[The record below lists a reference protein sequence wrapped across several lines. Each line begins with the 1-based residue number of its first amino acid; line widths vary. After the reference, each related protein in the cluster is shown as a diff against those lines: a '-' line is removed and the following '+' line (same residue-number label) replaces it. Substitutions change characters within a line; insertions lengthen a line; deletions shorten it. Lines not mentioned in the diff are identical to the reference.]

1 MCGLLKD
8 SIIKINIMKKIFKIG
23 LLTAFLFQG
32 KLLAQDVNE
41 CMQDLSIFA
50 EYVKV
55 KNYKSA
61 FEPWMKVRKNCPT
74 INIAVYTYGERILKD
89 LIENGT
95 QEEQQSA
102 KQDLII
108 LFDEWVT
115 NFPKNNNKSAVGDIL
130 SSKAQAMLDY
140 QLADLKTIYNTF
152 DDAFTKDAASFT
164 NPKLLY
170 NYFNTFYDRYKAGD
184 KEVSME
190 QLFNKYEEVSEKF
203 ELEST
208 ELAKKLDVILKKEA
222 DGTALTSRETRNKRV
237 YDVNSN
243 AIGTFLSNL
252 DAIIAKEA
260 TCENLIPL
268 YQRNFEANKGD
279 VIWLKRAASRMDSK
293 ECSDDPLFVTL
304 VEALHALQPSADSA
318 YYLGLLND
326 KRSNEEEALKY
337 YEESISLETDN
348 YKKAKILLKIANKFK
363 DAGRSSSARSYAN
376 KALSFQPSLGRAY
389 LLIANLYAD
398 SANDCGDSQFNK
410 RAVYWL
416 AAQTAR
422 KAGQVDASLA
432 NIANRTVE
440 SYEGRA
446 PSKTDIFTEG
456 NQGAVIK
463 FDCWINSSV
472 TVPSL

>member
-1 MCGLLKD
+1 
-8 SIIKINIMKKIFKIG
+8 
-23 LLTAFLFQG
+23 
-32 KLLAQDVNE
+32 
-41 CMQDLSIFA
+41 
-50 EYVKV
+50 
-55 KNYKSA
+55 
-61 FEPWMKVRKNCPT
+61 
-74 INIAVYTYGERILKD
+74 
-89 LIENGT
+89 
-95 QEEQQSA
+95 
-102 KQDLII
+102 
-108 LFDEWVT
+108 
-115 NFPKNNNKSAVGDIL
+115 
-130 SSKAQAMLDY
+130 
-140 QLADLKTIYNTF
+140 
-152 DDAFTKDAASFT
+152 
-164 NPKLLY
+164 
-170 NYFNTFYDRYKAGD
+170 
-184 KEVSME
+184 ME
-190 QLFNKYEEVSEKF
+190 QLFTKYEEVSEKF

-222 DGTALTSRETRNKRV
+222 AGTALTSRETRNKRV

-279 VIWLKRAASRMDSK
+279 VLWLKRAASRMDSK

-326 KRSNEEEALKY
+326 KRSNEQEALKY
-337 YEESISLETDN
+337 YEESISLETDD

-363 DAGRSSSARSYAN
+363 DAGRRSSARSYAN
-376 KALSFQPSLGRAY
+376 KALSFQPSLGRAH
-389 LLIANLYAD
+389 LLIATLYAD
-398 SANDCGDSQFNK
+398 SANDCGDTQFNK

-416 AAQTAR
+416 AAQSAR
-422 KAGQVDASLA
+422 KAGQVDASLKS
-432 NIANRTVE
+432 IANRTVE

-463 FDCWINSSV
+463 FDCWINSSI